1 MVGRNTALSLL
12 TVCLGLAPLAA
23 APDKADSLAAARPDS
38 VVQVVR
44 RDSLLTPDSSF
55 SDYFIRRER
64 FNYPATSRQDPFNSP
79 FGKNRTGEG
88 LGPSLSDMELTG
100 VLFSPDGA
108 SVAILGLPDGGS
120 YILHEGDWLGVA
132 EVSLIEKT
140 RIHFRIREYG
150 VLRTLVKDLKPLVE
164 DNNGKSPEDAGSGG
178 RQQQESRPADSESGG
193 PPPRR

>member
-1 MVGRNTALSLL
+1 MTAALLS
-12 TVCLGLAPLAA
+12 CLWLATLAA
-23 APDKADSLAAARPDS
+23 SPSAADSLAAARPDS
-38 VVQVVR
+38 TVQVVR

-64 FNYPATSRQDPFNSP
+64 FSYPATSRQDPFNSP
-79 FGKNRTGEG
+79 FSKNRAGEG
-88 LGPSLSDMELTG
+88 LGPSLSEMELTG
-100 VLFSPDGA
+100 VLFSPDGS

-120 YILHEGDWLGVA
+120 YLLHEGDWLGVA

-164 DNNGKSPEDAGSGG
+164 DNNGKSPEDAGGGG
-178 RQQQESRPADSESGG
+178 RQQQESRPADAESGG